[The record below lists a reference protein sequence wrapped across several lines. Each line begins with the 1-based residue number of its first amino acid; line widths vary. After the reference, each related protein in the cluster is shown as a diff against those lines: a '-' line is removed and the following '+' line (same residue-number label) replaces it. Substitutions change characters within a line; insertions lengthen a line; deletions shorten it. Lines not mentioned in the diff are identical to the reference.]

1 MHKIL
6 LEKPRFDQIFF
17 VSLEIFKK
25 NWKKIFKMYVIFL
38 IAISLLGILN
48 YLFGDYMYTFQESNS
63 AILVLNIFEAIVS
76 IYISII
82 PFIGLLY
89 FVKDKL
95 YESD

>member
-1 MHKIL
+1 VHKIL
-6 LEKPRFDQIFF
+6 LEKPRFDQIFS

-38 IAISLLGILN
+38 IAISLLGILS
-48 YLFGDYMYTFQESNS
+48 YLFRDYLLSNNTFQEANS

-89 FVKDKL
+89 FCKR
-95 YESD
+95 